1 MVTAA
6 REATLQAQIEAT
18 QEIQRVKE
26 TMARQAQREAAALK
40 EKVEVAKQKA
50 KDTAADLQDLIEGKL
65 PRSPQIDSAYF
76 VSACI

>member
-18 QEIQRVKE
+18 QEIQHVKE

-65 PRSPQIDSAYF
+65 PRSPQIDSVYF